1 MKALSGRLCLVQA
14 ASSQCVVASVAWFDA
29 RANMAFK
36 HINLTAWHNASSS
49 DQTTAGQHLK
59 IILGNVYS
67 ADYLSQF
74 PSPLFKQSADL
85 AGKKGTF
92 ENLTQNT
99 VLEVLMKCCL
109 TVLPVTSGAS
119 RESPLLL

>member
-59 IILGNVYS
+59 IILGS
-67 ADYLSQF
+67 FILLIIYLSF
-74 PSPLFKQSADL
+74 PLPFSNNQQILR
-85 AGKKGTF
+85 GKR
-92 ENLTQNT
+92 
-99 VLEVLMKCCL
+99 
-109 TVLPVTSGAS
+109 A
-119 RESPLLL
+119 LLRI